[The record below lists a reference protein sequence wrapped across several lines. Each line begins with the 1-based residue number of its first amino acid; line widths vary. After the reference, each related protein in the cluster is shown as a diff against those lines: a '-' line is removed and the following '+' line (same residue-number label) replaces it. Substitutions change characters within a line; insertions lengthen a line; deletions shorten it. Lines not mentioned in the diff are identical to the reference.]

1 MKQQELLP
9 HLFRTEYS
17 KIVAVL
23 CRHFGFDFIEQAQD
37 IASDTFLA
45 AMETWPFKGIPE
57 NAVSWLYTVA
67 KNKALNHINR
77 DKFFADKVAKELNY
91 KTTEEQEIDMS
102 GKNITDSQLQMLFAV
117 CNPLI
122 TQEAQISLALRI
134 LCGFGIDEIAT
145 AFLNNK
151 ETINKRLYRVKEK
164 LRQANVQMVFPSER
178 EINHRLEAV
187 LATLYLLFSEGYYS
201 ETQDEVMRKDLC
213 VEAMRLTALLMQNPQ
228 TNLPAVNA
236 LFALMCFHTSRFDA
250 RKNERGEVVLYYD
263 QDETRWNYELIAK
276 GAYYLKEA
284 AQGDSISKYHLE
296 ASIAYWHTIKDD
308 SQEKWQHILKL
319 YNQLLEV
326 AYSPIAALNSI
337 YAVSKVKGKKAAIA
351 EAEKLQ
357 LADNHFYFIL
367 LGELYTDIDDA
378 VARKYLHKALKL
390 AKTKSD
396 KQIIQFKIDQFPAV

>member
-57 NAVSWLYTVA
+57 NAVAWLYTVA
-67 KNKALNHINR
+67 KNKAINHINR
-77 DKFFADKVAKELNY
+77 DKFFADKVAKELNH

-102 GKNITDSQLQMLFAV
+102 GKNITDSQLQMLFTV

-145 AFLNNK
+145 AFLSNK
-151 ETINKRLYRVKEK
+151 ETINKRLYRAKEK
-164 LRQANVQMVFPSER
+164 LRQANVQMVFPPER

-319 YNQLLEV
+319 YHQLLEV

-357 LADNHFYFIL
+357 LADNHFYFTL

-396 KQIIQFKIDQFPAV
+396 KQIIRSKVDQFPAV